1 MLNGSTI
8 RVVTSPEVLYR
19 DYSYSEVIS
28 VINKGKMCFR
38 YCWTERLAKLGYRI
52 SVAFLYKDVIFN
64 FEAASYLSESDNN
77 NVLYGR
83 LNLQFQ
89 SQSSWNVSDYKH
101 MKYWMKSNRN
111 LIVQL
116 RLKWILMLMC
126 QAVRNDATT
135 YRAIQ
140 KSENYVRVWFKFID
154 RHVSLFRSLSQ
165 SL

>member
-1 MLNGSTI
+1 MAITSIPKLFIFWNYFSCDIRCAIDVAEDKDLLSWATGSA
-8 RVVTSPEVLYR
+8 SP
-19 DYSYSEVIS
+19 SYA
-28 VINKGKMCFR
+28 R
-38 YCWTERLAKLGYRI
+38 KLF
-52 SVAFLYKDVIFN
+52 SSFN
-64 FEAASYLSESDNN
+64 FEDASNLSESDKN

-83 LNLQFQ
+83 LNLQFHL
-89 SQSSWNVSDYKH
+89 QSSWNVSDYKH

-116 RLKWILMLMC
+116 RLRWRLMLMW

-154 RHVSLFRSLSQ
+154 RHVSLFQSLSQ

>member
-1 MLNGSTI
+1 MQGNQNPLQGRIKSNI
-8 RVVTSPEVLYR
+8 IE
-19 DYSYSEVIS
+19 
-28 VINKGKMCFR
+28 R
-38 YCWTERLAKLGYRI
+38 YK
-52 SVAFLYKDVIFN
+52 
-64 FEAASYLSESDNN
+64 N

-116 RLKWILMLMC
+116 RLRSRLMLMW

-135 YRAIQ
+135 YRAYKKVKIMFVFDSNSSTVMSHFFDHSLNRFRKGNDRLQ
-140 KSENYVRVWFKFID
+140 IRNAQAISYAIFTKS
-154 RHVSLFRSLSQ
+154 SLN
-165 SL
+165 